1 MLPSTSMMSDELSE
15 VLSEVGDIGCVV
27 FSSPSSPSC
36 TSPWSNGFEVSG
48 GDCDSGSGSGGSDS
62 EGRGEGAASDES
74 TTMTGERDSQPTTD
88 DDDSYTAA
96 SPSSPLP
103 PVESTPK
110 RRRKLTA
117 KQQQQ
122 QLTPKPAP
130 TEKGRKRRLT
140 ATAAPQYDEAEVPED
155 KRERNKQSASD
166 YRKRRKL
173 YVASLEQQLNELKA
187 ALRVER
193 EEGKKLRGE
202 NTVLRA
208 SMQMMREFV
217 QGNKNNTTTPAMT
230 ATARTEEK
238 EEEDD
243 EEEAEAEEAEIEAAR
258 RWETAVSVRV
268 PEEYRPI
275 APSQKVEQR
284 VEEGAT
290 THTHNTRKRRGRQG
304 TTTAVGKQHKVGLT
318 LFVLFS
324 CFLLY
329 FPWLSELSSSPLMQT
344 ASVAPST
351 DVLAGEKLTD
361 ASLFYNT
368 PPDCIA
374 QPDVCNRG
382 RTILKLMDGDI
393 DVDVH
398 MFLDEQHYT
407 STPAVLEAEPHSV
420 KLEPSQTA
428 VGVKMDAYEEA
439 VMEQLLDVAMSPLSL
454 PMSAHNASAA
464 LVWLSEHADDSI
476 ELLMMQ
482 AADPWASHN
491 DYDDGGW
498 AAAGDSGS
506 ASHAV

>member
-238 EEEDD
+238 EEEGRRRGGGGRGGGDRGGQTMGD
-243 EEEAEAEEAEIEAAR
+243 GCQRARAR
-258 RWETAVSVRV
+258 RVQAHRTVAEGGTMGGGGCNDSH
-268 PEEYRPI
+268 
-275 APSQKVEQR
+275 SQHSQ
-284 VEEGAT
+284 AT
-290 THTHNTRKRRGRQG
+290 WSTRHNN
-304 TTTAVGKQHKVGLT
+304 
-318 LFVLFS
+318 
-324 CFLLY
+324 
-329 FPWLSELSSSPLMQT
+329 SS
-344 ASVAPST
+344 
-351 DVLAGEKLTD
+351 
-361 ASLFYNT
+361 
-368 PPDCIA
+368 
-374 QPDVCNRG
+374 R
-382 RTILKLMDGDI
+382 
-393 DVDVH
+393 
-398 MFLDEQHYT
+398 
-407 STPAVLEAEPHSV
+407 
-420 KLEPSQTA
+420 
-428 VGVKMDAYEEA
+428 
-439 VMEQLLDVAMSPLSL
+439 
-454 PMSAHNASAA
+454 
-464 LVWLSEHADDSI
+464 
-476 ELLMMQ
+476 Q
-482 AADPWASHN
+482 AA
-491 DYDDGGW
+491 
-498 AAAGDSGS
+498 
-506 ASHAV
+506 